1 MDIQMKYL
9 VAVAA
14 FTLSLAT
21 GHAQSDTPIAEG
33 GAAAHVQQFLA
44 KPASLSLR
52 GRMGTPD
59 LDPRHTTAGHAAAAG
74 AVRIAHH

>member
-1 MDIQMKYL
+1 MIPMKYL

-21 GHAQSDTPIAEG
+21 GHAQSDTPIAEV
-33 GAAAHVQQFLA
+33 AQLRMCSSFL
-44 KPASLSLR
+44 KEPASLSLR